1 MFLYFRPIVQSVER
15 AAHNGF
21 VVGSNPARPINCNYP
36 MDFNFKTYQIVKLK
50 EYFKNQ
56 SLFFLFH
63 SAKLNLTRWTS
74 TEQNLKKLKLSY
86 YKPLNKTTVKTFKN
100 SIYKN
105 FSSNIAG
112 FILFINSN
120 SKKIELNLPT
130 IVKNLKPSFTLVA
143 IKLNNKVY
151 STTQLKELNSLSYN
165 KSVFNLYKV
174 LDKQLKTSYI
184 LTNKKRTSK

>member
-1 MFLYFRPIVQSVER
+1 
-15 AAHNGF
+15 
-21 VVGSNPARPINCNYP
+21 

-50 EYFKNQ
+50 KYFKKNG
-56 SLFFLFH
+56 LFFLFH
-63 SAKLNLTRWTS
+63 SAKLNLTRWTL

-86 YKPLNKTTVKTFKN
+86 YKPLNKTTVKTFKS

-112 FILFINSN
+112 FILFINS
-120 SKKIELNLPT
+120 SYKTTELNLAS
-130 IVKNLKPSFTLVA
+130 IMKVLKPSFTLVS

-151 STTQLKELNSLSYN
+151 STAQIKGLNDLSYN
-165 KSVFNLYKV
+165 KSVFSLYKV

-184 LTNKKRTSK
+184 LTNKKKISK